1 MSQKL
6 RDIDAAAPRA
16 RLPPRALPD
25 SVRSKLKLAPR
36 AGAPAPRRNWEVPPT
51 ITTKEALFGKGTI
64 NRRQSDRYNGPGMK
78 VAAWHPDEKRRQS
91 LPAQATLS
99 DRTNMRRGAG
109 SNMTGNCA
117 PKANGFEMYG
127 VPAGSQRARKPRAS
141 SFADAYEDELNVGPY
156 PPVENTVH
164 LKLERFFPDEKDFAY
179 KLKDATWRVS
189 LSADFDIVARLLRN
203 AEL

>member
-1 MSQKL
+1 MSALTQFGRSGGGLVSQKL

-36 AGAPAPRRNWEVPPT
+36 AGAPAPRRNWEAPPT

-109 SNMTGNCA
+109 SNITGNSA
-117 PKANGFEMYG
+117 PKANGYEMYG

-141 SFADAYEDELNVGPY
+141 SFANEYELNVGT
-156 PPVENTVH
+156 VER
-164 LKLERFFPDEKDFAY
+164 LPDGGERWQPDSPSY
-179 KLKDATWRVS
+179 
-189 LSADFDIVARLLRN
+189 
-203 AEL
+203 